1 MLIVV
6 DGIPGMRTLQTIRD
20 AVDLSSAQSTE
31 KVTEV
36 MEQKHTREFPAG
48 NDAETSA
55 GRVKLGKKKRKR
67 LEEEILKETTSSVA
81 VTTEATAS
89 DAHSRVWRYVCN
101 RAVLV
106 NSKYIR
112 DSGESYADQPIES
125 AQPAYGKGTV
135 VTEIQVA
142 GKKIVVTNTKKGA
155 VAQEWLNRQ
164 KGTVFGLD
172 AEWRP
177 SYKKGTEHK
186 VALLQ
191 VWLR

>member
-1 MLIVV
+1 MH
-6 DGIPGMRTLQTIRD
+6 TLQTVRD
-20 AVDLSSAQSTE
+20 AVDLSSVLSAASESRGNLTR
-31 KVTEV
+31 V
-36 MEQKHTREFPAG
+36 MEQKQTQELPAE
-48 NDAETSA
+48 NDVETSVTVKVA
-55 GRVKLGKKKRKR
+55 GRVKLNKKKRKR
-67 LEEEILKETTSSVA
+67 LEEDCLKERNETTSSLVA
-81 VTTEATAS
+81 TTGAS
-89 DAHSRVWRYVCN
+89 IVDAHHRVWQYVCN

-112 DSGESYADQPIES
+112 DSVPETESYQSVES
-125 AQPAYGKGTV
+125 ANGNRTV

-142 GKKIVVTNTKKGA
+142 GKKIVVTNTKEGA
-155 VAQEWLNRQ
+155 VAQEWLNCQ

-191 VWLR
+191 V

>member
-1 MLIVV
+1 
-6 DGIPGMRTLQTIRD
+6 MRTWRALQIVRD
-20 AVDLSSAQSTE
+20 AVDLSSSALRVQTAGTL
-31 KVTEV
+31 TEV
-36 MEQKHTREFPAG
+36 TQHKNMREYPAG
-48 NDAETSA
+48 NDVETS
-55 GRVKLGKKKRKR
+55 GCVKQNKRKRKLVEEEQPLKKRKS
-67 LEEEILKETTSSVA
+67 SSVA
-81 VTTEATAS
+81 AAAAETS

-106 NSKYIR
+106 NPKHVRHS
-112 DSGESYADQPIES
+112 DADQSVNS
-125 AQPAYGKGTV
+125 AQPRYPNSTV
-135 VTEIQVA
+135 VTEIKVA
-142 GKKIVVTNTKKGA
+142 GKIIVVTNTKEGA

-191 VWLR
+191 VWQLITTQA